1 MTIMKTKDNKK
12 TGTSPVRDI
21 CFIHEK
27 PRQAIERLQVVIAQ
41 KEQYLRRRPSPFIQD
56 QLQVLYAVVVDIAE
70 GMKDCTVAY
79 NELASAYTLSLYEIN
94 ALRFALPENR
104 SSLCLGREVY
114 ALRHQVKHKRMPDCR
129 VPDRIREKAE
139 RFEKRM
145 AQEKTVHNG

>member
-1 MTIMKTKDNKK
+1 
-12 TGTSPVRDI
+12 
-21 CFIHEK
+21 
-27 PRQAIERLQVVIAQ
+27 VVIAQ

-94 ALRFALPENR
+94 ALRFALPEKR

-139 RFEKRM
+139 RFEKRR